1 MNKTN
6 NVEKFLEIVTQLLLE
21 TLQIEKTNIPI
32 TLNTDLVSGIGMDS
46 LALSSIDYVDFIIKI
61 EEEFDITFDFNTV
74 IYSVGDL
81 YNYIKSYQEGNNNNE

>member
-1 MNKTN
+1 MNKID

-32 TLNTDLVSGIGMDS
+32 TLKTDLVSGIGMDS
-46 LALSSIDYVDFIIKI
+46 LSLSSIDYVDFIIKI

-81 YNYIKSYQEGNNNNE
+81 YNYIKAYQKGNNNNE